1 VNPSS
6 PGNRATRL
14 ELRSR
19 LELARHAAELLHN
32 KEEALRREQTRLRA
46 HTSRTADRW
55 KAALDEAAVWSNRV
69 RALGGGGELATPAGG
84 GTATIE
90 ISWQLSM
97 GVRYPGEVRVVPGPA
112 VLPTTTAAL
121 VPAAEAY
128 REAAAAAAEHA
139 ASTAA
144 LQRVDDELAATRR
157 RRRAIEQRLEP
168 RLEEQLRR
176 LDLALDE
183 QDRDAALRTRLA
195 TRSAEASR

>member
-1 VNPSS
+1 MSPSS

-32 KEEALRREQTRLRA
+32 KEEALRREQARLRA
-46 HTSRTADRW
+46 HASRTADRW
-55 KAALDEAAVWSNRV
+55 QTALDEVAVWSKRV
-69 RALGGGGELATPAGG
+69 RALGGGGQLEALAPAVD
-84 GTATIE
+84 ARIE

-97 GVRYPGEVRVVPGPA
+97 GVRYPGEVRVVPGRSGPSTA
-112 VLPTTTAAL
+112 TAAL

-128 REAAAAAAEHA
+128 RDAADAAAQHA

-144 LQRVDDELAATRR
+144 LRRVDDELAATRR

-168 RLEEQLRR
+168 RLEEQLHR

-195 TRSAEASR
+195 THRAEAAP